1 VEGAELIAAWRANIK
16 GLGKSWVLFE
26 NGTCV
31 IFKEPGPDWLTGCIS
46 LSIFTA

>member
-1 VEGAELIAAWRANIK
+1 MEGAELIAAWRANIN
-16 GLGKSWVLFE
+16 GPGESWVLFE

-31 IFKEPGPDWLTGCIS
+31 ILMEPGSDWLTGCIS